1 MHGPI
6 TKILLLKP
14 CTLHL
19 EPFLQSNCESGV
31 IMNDKHYRLGCDIG
45 GTFTDFVLLNDQ
57 TGELTINKCLTTPK
71 DPSDAVEQG
80 IRELEVKV
88 PGFVEKMDEVIHG
101 TTLVIN
107 SIIERKGARTGLIT
121 TKGFRDVLELGREIR
136 YAPYDIFSEY
146 PKPLVP
152 RQFRL
157 EVDERVRSDG
167 SILKPLDPEE
177 AKQVVRTLAAMGV
190 ESIAVCL
197 INSFENPAHELM
209 IKEIIEKEAP
219 HASVSV
225 SYHVL
230 PQIREY
236 ERTSTTVTNAY
247 VKPLTGSYLAR
258 LSGRLESIGCK
269 GKLFIMLSSGGIT
282 SVDTAARFPVRIIE
296 SGPTAA
302 VIAGQYY
309 GKMFDLPDMFCFDMG
324 GTTAKSCLIQRGVA
338 GVVPTFEVGRVQ
350 RFMKGSGLTI
360 QVPVVD
366 LMEIGAGGGS
376 IARVSKLG
384 TLQVG
389 PESSAAD
396 PGPTCY
402 ARGGQDPCVTD
413 ADLLLGYLDENYFLG
428 GEMKLDKE
436 AAKRTVMEKI
446 SKPLGVSFIQAIWG
460 IHDLINETMAA
471 AAKTHIAEKG
481 GNPKIVTVA
490 AFGGAGP
497 VHAYGLAKKLGAPRL
512 IVPPNA
518 GVGSALG
525 FFTAPRAFD
534 LVRSHKVSL
543 ADANFAEIERLFQEL
558 EAQGDKTLKKAGKEE
573 AVRFERSLDMRFVGQ
588 GSETNVPVAERDFMR
603 MKKEE
608 IRKKFDLI
616 YEKLYGRTYPDS
628 AVEFINFKVRAS
640 LPERFFKFTK
650 LARKGQSLKAAIK
663 GQRPAYSGFTKD
675 FIPYTVYDRYKLFPD
690 AKFKGPAIIE
700 EKESTVI
707 VGEDATVS
715 VDHYGFLWVDLKAGE
730 RRKAKGARDKMLG
743 ERTKLK
749 AMKPKAKVPK
759 PKVREPK
766 LKAKVTKPKL
776 KVKSSRLKAPSTKGK
791 AKRAIRKS
799 K

>member
-1 MHGPI
+1 MSE
-6 TKILLLKP
+6 K
-14 CTLHL
+14 
-19 EPFLQSNCESGV
+19 S
-31 IMNDKHYRLGCDIG
+31 YRLGCDIG

-88 PGFVEKMDEVIHG
+88 PGFVEKLDEVIHG

-146 PKPLVP
+146 PKSLVP
-152 RQFRL
+152 RQYRA
-157 EVDERVRSDG
+157 EVNERVRSDG
-167 SILKPLDPEE
+167 TVMKPLDPED
-177 AKQVVRTLAAMGV
+177 AKRVVGALVSMGV

-197 INSFENPAHELM
+197 LNSFENPTHELM

-219 HASVSV
+219 HVSISI

-258 LSGRLESIGCK
+258 LSGRLESIGCN

-282 SVDTAARFPVRIIE
+282 SVDTAAQFPVRIIE

-309 GKMFDLPDMFCFDMG
+309 GKMFNLPDMFCFDMG

-376 IARVSKLG
+376 IAKVSKLG

-389 PESSAAD
+389 PESSSAD
-396 PGPTCY
+396 PGPICY
-402 ARGGQDPCVTD
+402 SRGGQDACVTD

-436 AAKRTVMEKI
+436 AAKQGVIEKI
-446 SKPLGVSFIQAIWG
+446 AKPLGVSFVQAIWG

-481 GNPKIVTVA
+481 GNPKIVTVS

-512 IVPPNA
+512 LVPPNA

-543 ADANFAEIERLFQEL
+543 ADANFEEIEKIFQEL
-558 EAQGDKTLKKAGKEE
+558 EVDAEKTLKKAGKDE

-588 GSETNVPVAERDFMR
+588 GSETNVPLAERDFTR
-603 MKKEE
+603 LKKEE
-608 IRKKFDLI
+608 IRKKFDQI

-640 LPERFFKFTK
+640 LPERLFKFSK
-650 LARKGQSLKAAIK
+650 LDKKGQSLKAAVK
-663 GQRPAYSGFTKD
+663 GQRPAYSGIAKD
-675 FIPYTVYDRYKLFPD
+675 FIPYTVYDRYKLFPN

-700 EKESTVI
+700 EKESTLV

-715 VDHYGFLWVDLKAGE
+715 VDDYGFLWVDLTSARGAGKTGRGARHPVQGE
-730 RRKAKGARDKMLG
+730 KTKAKVAKPKLSVVKGKAKPAKVKAAK
-743 ERTKLK
+743 TKGK
-749 AMKPKAKVPK
+749 SPKPKAKAKSTRP
-759 PKVREPK
+759 
-766 LKAKVTKPKL
+766 KAKATKPK
-776 KVKSSRLKAPSTKGK
+776 AKGI
-791 AKRAIRKS
+791 KRKTR
-799 K
+799 